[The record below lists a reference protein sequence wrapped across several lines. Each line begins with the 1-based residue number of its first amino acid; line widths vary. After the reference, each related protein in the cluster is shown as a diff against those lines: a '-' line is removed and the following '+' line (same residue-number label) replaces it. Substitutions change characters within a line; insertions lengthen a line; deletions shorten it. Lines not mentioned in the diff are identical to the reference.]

1 MKDKY
6 NLLFYTT
13 WRPLP
18 TRGGIERATITTAH
32 LLKSCGHKVYSIHKE
47 DSHGEID
54 GVFNGEYS
62 LQPHNLIGQIS
73 DYIREKRID
82 VVIIQ
87 SAFGMVKPFKKAI
100 GGCKCKI
107 ITAYHFEPIWDKQFV
122 DFGRSYSVYQS
133 HGSIK
138 NLLRLIGFPIL
149 KIRHL
154 IICYKSFRQGYRLSD
169 RTVLLS
175 NGYASSFLKYVGDN
189 NDKKIAVIPNAIPNN
204 IPDYE
209 YQPSKKEKMLL
220 IVARLDEVQKRI
232 SLALELWKDINP
244 LAVELGWSL
253 MIVGDGEAR
262 LKYENYI
269 RKHQLKN
276 VTLEGRQEPWDYY
289 KRASIFL
296 MTSRSEGWG
305 ITLLEAQ
312 KFGVVP
318 VCYNTFAAAQD
329 VINDK
334 ISGFLV
340 QEGDKQKY
348 KKTVLSLMKNSELCS
363 QMAFACIEHVKRFSQ
378 EMVREQWNQLLYDVM
393 ADFNV
398 AVL

>member
-6 NLLFYTT
+6 NILFYTT
-13 WRPLP
+13 SQPIP
-18 TRGGIERATITTAH
+18 TVGGVERATITTAS
-32 LLKSCGHKVYSIHKE
+32 LLKSSGHKVFSIFKGPRNSKNTVFE
-47 DSHGEID
+47 DECSLQGSNLVGQIKCFLKDKEID
-54 GVFNGEYS
+54 
-62 LQPHNLIGQIS
+62 
-73 DYIREKRID
+73 
-82 VVIIQ
+82 VIIIQ
-87 SAFGMVKPFKKAI
+87 TAFSMVKAFRKATE
-100 GGCKCKI
+100 GYPCKI
-107 ITAYHFEPIWDKQFV
+107 FIVYHFEPIWDKQFV
-122 DFGRSYSVYQS
+122 DFGRFYSVYQS

-232 SLALELWKDINP
+232 GLALEMWKDINP

-269 RKHQLKN
+269 RKYQLKN
-276 VTLEGRQEPWDYY
+276 VSLEGRQEPWDYY
-289 KRASIFL
+289 KRASVFL

-318 VCYNTFAAAQD
+318 VCYNTFAAATD
-329 VINDK
+329 VIDDK
-334 ISGFLV
+334 VSGFLIT
-340 QEGDKQKY
+340 EGDKQQY
-348 KKTVLSLMKNSELCS
+348 KDTVLSLMHDAEMRER
-363 QMAFACIEHVKRFSQ
+363 MALAGIEHVKLFSSK
-378 EMVREQWNQLLYDVM
+378 V
-393 ADFNV
+393 V
-398 AVL
+398 AKMWDDLCYSVID